1 MLSNGRC
8 SDDNTQ
14 FSWRFRG
21 CRSLDE
27 GIVMVSLQD
36 FEMGTKKGNA
46 RDLTKRFSDVCRFP
60 LDETH
65 RFDELET
72 CRVLQSSANLQWSQV
87 YVSKQ
92 IEDPNEGTFL
102 GSPHLFISLTRS
114 GPARVFFDIK
124 EQRSYVRLH
133 PGQMNILAQDE
144 PARVRWERRVHTT
157 HLYLRDSLLAEVA
170 ADFSGKSPK
179 SIEIISKL
187 AFVDTLLEGLVSA
200 ICDATEWDRDG
211 LYADHLARATAC
223 HIVRKYSNLSFRQV
237 GKEVSGQLTQTQMA
251 NFRDAIEAE
260 MSKKLTLADLAEG
273 SGLSTSHFAHLCK
286 QTTGR
291 TPYQYLLHSRIGRA
305 RYLLTKSTLP
315 LGQIAAECGFADQV
329 HFTRVFSKIVGQPPA
344 TYRKLAAS

>member
-1 MLSNGRC
+1 
-8 SDDNTQ
+8 
-14 FSWRFRG
+14 
-21 CRSLDE
+21 
-27 GIVMVSLQD
+27 MVSVLD
-36 FEMGTKKGNA
+36 FEMGPKKGVA
-46 RDLTKRFSDVCRFP
+46 GDMTKGTTDVRKFP

-65 RFDELET
+65 CFDQLET
-72 CRVLQSSANLQWSQV
+72 CRILQSSANLDWPQV

-124 EQRSYVRLH
+124 AQRSYVRLH
-133 PGQMNILAQDE
+133 PGQMNILAPDE

-170 ADFSGKSPK
+170 ADFSSKSPNP
-179 SIEIISKL
+179 IEIISKL
-187 AFVDTLLEGLVSA
+187 AFVDTLLEGLVNA
-200 ICDATEWDRDG
+200 ICDATDWDMDG
-211 LYADHLARATAC
+211 LYVDHLARATAC
-223 HIVRKYSNLSFRQV
+223 HLIRKYSDLSFRPI
-237 GKEVSGQLTQTQMA
+237 GKEIAGQLTHTQMA

-273 SGLSTSHFAHLCK
+273 SGLSTSHFAHLFK

-344 TYRKLAAS
+344 SYRKLATQ